1 MGVPDQPGSME
12 PSSFDAPADASP
24 SIDMDHPKE
33 ERALEP
39 ETIGI
44 ITAVTVYLARVVRNE
59 MVRWRSRARGTD
71 SETRALQLLENID
84 RSLMTHHTEMTRYQ
98 ASIADSLG
106 QIKGRLA
113 QGRV

>member
-1 MGVPDQPGSME
+1 MDRLNLNDQREFSEEAGSSPGSRLTHSKGQTFM
-12 PSSFDAPADASP
+12 
-24 SIDMDHPKE
+24 
-33 ERALEP
+33 EP

-44 ITAVTVYLARVVRNE
+44 ISAVTVYIARALRNE

-71 SETRALQLLENID
+71 TETRALQLLENID
-84 RSLMTHHTEMTRYQ
+84 RGLTSHHTEMTRYQ

-113 QGRV
+113 A

>member
-1 MGVPDQPGSME
+1 MGVPDQSGSTE
-12 PSSFDAPADASP
+12 PKPFDAPADTHTG
-24 SIDMDHPKE
+24 IDVDHPKE
-33 ERALEP
+33 ENLMEP

-44 ITAVTVYLARVVRNE
+44 ITAVTVYIARVVRNE

-71 SETRALQLLENID
+71 TETRALQLLENID
-84 RSLMTHHTEMTRYQ
+84 RGLATHHTEMTRYQ

-113 QGRV
+113 A

>member
-1 MGVPDQPGSME
+1 M
-12 PSSFDAPADASP
+12 
-24 SIDMDHPKE
+24 
-33 ERALEP
+33 EP

-44 ITAVTVYLARVVRNE
+44 ISAVTVYIARAVRNE

-84 RSLMTHHTEMTRYQ
+84 RGLATHHTEMTRYQ

-113 QGRV
+113 A

>member
-1 MGVPDQPGSME
+1 MHRVDEPGWIDPSRYTE
-12 PSSFDAPADASP
+12 GTGATPSSRS
-24 SIDMDHPKE
+24 SHSKE
-33 ERALEP
+33 QTSMEP

-44 ITAVTVYLARVVRNE
+44 ITAVTVYIARVVRNE

-84 RSLMTHHTEMTRYQ
+84 RSLTTHHTEMTRYQ

-106 QIKGRLA
+106 QLKGRLA
-113 QGRV
+113 A

>member
-1 MGVPDQPGSME
+1 MRVGRQLGSAE
-12 PSSFDAPADASP
+12 LHPFNSPADARLGLATNHS
-24 SIDMDHPKE
+24 KE
-33 ERALEP
+33 DNALEP

-44 ITAVTVYLARVVRNE
+44 ITAVTVYIARAVRNE

-84 RSLMTHHTEMTRYQ
+84 RSLTTHHTEMTRYQ

-113 QGRV
+113 RG

>member
-1 MGVPDQPGSME
+1 MGVADQPGSTE
-12 PSSFDAPADASP
+12 PKQFDLPAEATPGLFINRS
-24 SIDMDHPKE
+24 KE
-33 ERALEP
+33 ADALEP
-39 ETIGI
+39 ESIGI
-44 ITAVTVYLARVVRNE
+44 ITAVTVYIARVVRNE

-84 RSLMTHHTEMTRYQ
+84 RSLTTHHTEMTRYQ

-113 QGRV
+113 A

>member
-1 MGVPDQPGSME
+1 MAVPDQPGSTE
-12 PSSFDAPADASP
+12 PNPLDAPADAHP
-24 SIDMDHPKE
+24 GLSINPPKE
-33 ERALEP
+33 ANALEP

-44 ITAVTVYLARVVRNE
+44 ITAVTVYIARAVRNE

-84 RSLMTHHTEMTRYQ
+84 RSLTTHHTEVTRYQ

-113 QGRV
+113 A

>member
-1 MGVPDQPGSME
+1 MAVPDQPGSTE
-12 PSSFDAPADASP
+12 PNPLDAPADAYPGP
-24 SIDMDHPKE
+24 SINPPKE
-33 ERALEP
+33 ANALEP

-44 ITAVTVYLARVVRNE
+44 ITAVTVYIARVVRSE

-84 RSLMTHHTEMTRYQ
+84 RSLTTHHTEVTRYQ

-113 QGRV
+113 A

>member
-1 MGVPDQPGSME
+1 MQRVDEPGWIDPGRNTEGGGAMPNSPNSHTKEQTSM
-12 PSSFDAPADASP
+12 
-24 SIDMDHPKE
+24 
-33 ERALEP
+33 EP

-44 ITAVTVYLARVVRNE
+44 ITAVTIYIVRAVRSE

-71 SETRALQLLENID
+71 SETRALQLLASID
-84 RSLMTHHTEMTRYQ
+84 RSLTAHHTEMTRYQ

-113 QGRV
+113 A

>member
-1 MGVPDQPGSME
+1 MSIPDPPGSTE
-12 PSSFDAPADASP
+12 PNPLDTPAEAAPGL
-24 SIDMDHPKE
+24 SINHSKE
-33 ERALEP
+33 ANALEP

-44 ITAVTVYLARVVRNE
+44 ITAVTVYIARAVRNE

-71 SETRALQLLENID
+71 SETRALQLLKNID
-84 RSLMTHHTEMTRYQ
+84 RSLTTHHTEMTRYQ

-113 QGRV
+113 TGRG

>member
-1 MGVPDQPGSME
+1 MGAPDQLGSTE
-12 PSSFDAPADASP
+12 PHPFSAPAEASP
-24 SIDMDHPKE
+24 GLSINHPKE
-33 ERALEP
+33 ANALEP

-44 ITAVTVYLARVVRNE
+44 ITAVTVYIARVVRNE

-84 RSLMTHHTEMTRYQ
+84 RSLTTHHTEMTRYQ

-113 QGRV
+113 A

>member
-1 MGVPDQPGSME
+1 M
-12 PSSFDAPADASP
+12 
-24 SIDMDHPKE
+24 
-33 ERALEP
+33 EP

-44 ITAVTVYLARVVRNE
+44 ISAVTVYIARAVRNE

-71 SETRALQLLENID
+71 SETRALQLLENIV
-84 RSLMTHHTEMTRYQ
+84 RGLSSHHSEMTRYQ

-113 QGRV
+113 A

>member
-1 MGVPDQPGSME
+1 
-12 PSSFDAPADASP
+12 
-24 SIDMDHPKE
+24 MD
-33 ERALEP
+33 P

-44 ITAVTVYLARVVRNE
+44 ITAVTVYIARVARSE
-59 MVRWRSRARGTD
+59 MVRWRNRARGTD

-84 RSLMTHHTEMTRYQ
+84 RSLTAHHTEMTRYQ

-113 QGRV
+113 A

>member
-1 MGVPDQPGSME
+1 MAVPDQPGSPE
-12 PSSFDAPADASP
+12 PNPFNAPADAHAGVAV
-24 SIDMDHPKE
+24 DHPKE
-33 ERALEP
+33 ENVLEP

-44 ITAVTVYLARVVRNE
+44 ITAVTVYVARVVRSE

-71 SETRALQLLENID
+71 TETRALQLLENID
-84 RSLMTHHTEMTRYQ
+84 RGLTTHHTEMTRYQ

-113 QGRV
+113 A

>member
-1 MGVPDQPGSME
+1 MHVVDKPAWNDQSRSTNEASATPGSLDN
-12 PSSFDAPADASP
+12 P
-24 SIDMDHPKE
+24 PKE
-33 ERALEP
+33 GISMEP

-44 ITAVTVYLARVVRNE
+44 ITAVTVYIARVVRNE

-84 RSLMTHHTEMTRYQ
+84 RSLTTHHTEMTRYQ

-113 QGRV
+113 GERG

>member
-1 MGVPDQPGSME
+1 M
-12 PSSFDAPADASP
+12 
-24 SIDMDHPKE
+24 
-33 ERALEP
+33 EP

-44 ITAVTVYLARVVRNE
+44 ITAVTVYIARAVRSE

-84 RSLMTHHTEMTRYQ
+84 RSLTAHHTEMTRYQ

-113 QGRV
+113 A

>member
-1 MGVPDQPGSME
+1 ME
-12 PSSFDAPADASP
+12 PEA
-24 SIDMDHPKE
+24 
-33 ERALEP
+33 
-39 ETIGI
+39 IGI
-44 ITAVTVYLARVVRNE
+44 ISAVTVYIARAVRNE

-84 RSLMTHHTEMTRYQ
+84 RGLSSHHSEMTRYQ

-113 QGRV
+113 A

>member
-1 MGVPDQPGSME
+1 MRIADQPGSDE
-12 PSSFDAPADASP
+12 PHQFGRPAGASSGMALMPQKE
-24 SIDMDHPKE
+24 DH
-33 ERALEP
+33 ALEP

-44 ITAVTVYLARVVRNE
+44 ITAVTVYIARVVRSE

-84 RSLMTHHTEMTRYQ
+84 RSLTTHHTEMTRYQ

-113 QGRV
+113 QGRG

>member
-1 MGVPDQPGSME
+1 MGVADQPGSAE
-12 PSSFDAPADASP
+12 PNPFDTPAEAYP
-24 SIDMDHPKE
+24 GLSINHPKE
-33 ERALEP
+33 ANALEP

-44 ITAVTVYLARVVRNE
+44 ITAVTVYIARVVRNE

-84 RSLMTHHTEMTRYQ
+84 RSLTTHHTEMTRYQ

-106 QIKGRLA
+106 QIKGRLST
-113 QGRV
+113 

>member
-1 MGVPDQPGSME
+1 MRVPDQPGSME
-12 PSSFDAPADASP
+12 PNPFDTPADASP
-24 SIDMDHPKE
+24 GSDIDHPKE
-33 ERALEP
+33 ANALEP

-44 ITAVTVYLARVVRNE
+44 ITAVTVYIARVVRNE

-84 RSLMTHHTEMTRYQ
+84 RSLTTHHTEMTRYQ
-98 ASIADSLG
+98 ASMADSLG

-113 QGRV
+113 QGRG

>member
-1 MGVPDQPGSME
+1 MGVTDQPGSTE
-12 PSSFDAPADASP
+12 PNPFDAPADAGP
-24 SIDMDHPKE
+24 GFDIDHPKE
-33 ERALEP
+33 DNALEP

-44 ITAVTVYLARVVRNE
+44 ITAVTVYIARAVRNE

-84 RSLMTHHTEMTRYQ
+84 RSLTTHHTEMTRYQ
-98 ASIADSLG
+98 ASMADSLG

-113 QGRV
+113 QG